1 MERTSEFRFMAEKIF
16 YITKEKFEELK
27 KEYKNLLAIEF
38 HKTKGEIPRI
48 LESEDINPE
57 YIDFQEDL
65 GFLRSRISELE
76 NILKN
81 HEIIKAPERFH
92 QNIVGLGA
100 KVTVAVG
107 KEKDEFTVVGTLE
120 ANPSLGKISNESP
133 VGGALLGHRVGEEI
147 VVSSPMKVV
156 YKILKINYHSS

>member
-1 MERTSEFRFMAEKIF
+1 MAEKVF

-38 HKTKGEIPRI
+38 RKTKGEIPKI

-65 GFLRSRISELE
+65 GFLRSRIGELE

-81 HEIIKAPERFH
+81 HEIIKAPPRPQ
-92 QNIVGLGA
+92 QNIISLGA
-100 KVTVAVG
+100 KVTVAIRG
-107 KEKDEFTVVGTLE
+107 EKDEFTIVGTLE

-133 VGGALLGHRVGEEI
+133 VGRALLGHKVGEEI
-147 VVSSPMKVV
+147 TISSPVKVS
-156 YKILKINYHSS
+156 YKVLKINYHTS